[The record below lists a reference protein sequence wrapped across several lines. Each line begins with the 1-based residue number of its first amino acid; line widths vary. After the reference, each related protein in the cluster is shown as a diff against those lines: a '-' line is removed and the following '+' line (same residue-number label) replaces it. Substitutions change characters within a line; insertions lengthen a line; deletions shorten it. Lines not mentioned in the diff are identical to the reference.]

1 MTQNPLNLQHETYLN
16 SPDWEQLN
24 EDLVIGFTTKN
35 GGVSSGHFQ
44 SLNLGLHVHDDPASV
59 TENRKILASAVNMPL
74 EHWVYADQVHDSSI
88 YKARKED
95 GSKGTMNYASAVP
108 GTDGLYTDE
117 EGLMLSLCYA
127 DCVPLFFYE
136 PEKRLVGTAHA
147 GWKGSVL
154 DIGGKMARTWTR
166 KEGVSAQS
174 IYAII
179 GPSIGSCCYT
189 VDDYVIDRVNKA
201 LSKAF
206 PSPYEEVS
214 AGQYSLDL
222 KLLNKYLLLNA
233 GLSESRILT
242 SPLCTSCESSLF
254 FSHRRDQ
261 GKTGR
266 MAGFIGLKGR
276 QKQL

>member
-59 TENRKILASAVNMPL
+59 TENRKILASAVNMPI

-95 GSKGTMNYASAVP
+95 RSKGTMNYASAVP
-108 GTDGLYTDE
+108 ETDGLYTDE

-154 DIGGKMARTWTR
+154 DIGGKMARTWTL

-179 GPSIGSCCYT
+179 GPSIGPCCYT

-201 LSKAF
+201 LSNAF

-242 SPLCTSCESSLF
+242 TPLCTSCESSLF
-254 FSHRRDQ
+254 FSHRRDG

>member
-44 SLNLGLHVHDDPASV
+44 FLNLGLHVHDDPASV

-179 GPSIGSCCYT
+179 GPSIGPCCYT

>member
-24 EDLVIGFTTKN
+24 EDLIIGFTTKN

-44 SLNLGLHVHDDPASV
+44 SLNLGLHVHDDPGCV

-88 YKARKED
+88 YKARRED
-95 GSKGTMNYASAVP
+95 RSKGTMNYASAVP
-108 GTDGLYTDE
+108 ETDGLYTDE
-117 EGLMLSLCYA
+117 EDLMLSLCYA

-154 DIGGKMARTWTR
+154 DIGGKMARTWTQN
-166 KEGVSAQS
+166 EGVPGKS

-179 GPSIGSCCYT
+179 GPSIGPCCYT
-189 VDDYVIDRVNKA
+189 VDDYVIDRVNNA
-201 LSKAF
+201 LSKDF

-222 KLLNKYLLLNA
+222 KLLNKYLLLKA